1 MSVNAEPVEEESL
14 NSERLEKILA
24 QLQLLTA
31 MFAEVHDLEMTTE
44 DTEDGDD

>member
-31 MFAEVHDLEMTTE
+31 MFAEVHDLEMITG
-44 DTEDGDD
+44 DIEDGDD